1 MKKYRYD
8 AFISYRHTELDRFA
22 AENLH
27 RQMEAFRLPGK
38 LSGKTGERTRIERV
52 FRDKDEL
59 PLTNNLE
66 DPIMEALAESE
77 YLIVIC
83 SPRLRESLWCRKEI
97 ETFIRMHGRE
107 KVLAVLIEG
116 EPSESFPEEL
126 LYVEED
132 VTGPDGSVSRVRK
145 AVEPLAADIRG
156 GSRRRILKCLKT
168 EKLRLL
174 APMFSLNYDD
184 LRQRHRERR
193 MKRILGGSLTAA
205 AVFLCFGAFST
216 AMALRIQ
223 NQNRQLEEQKDRLE
237 TQKDQLELQKDQL
250 EEQAALLQEQSD
262 EIRQQNESLLKE
274 QALNLAEESL
284 RLLEAG
290 DRIGAIQTAIQS
302 LTEYEGIKLPFTTLG
317 EYALTESL
325 HVYDSG
331 AYIKPK
337 LQMKSEGIIR
347 GMRVSPDGE
356 RLLTCDDTHMLSLWD
371 INTGSRICQIKNVNL
386 FFSEETSFCFLD
398 NDRIAYL
405 DEAGGITVYR
415 WRDEQAER
423 FLEKGSP
430 GALEI
435 SGNLLAVEC
444 GNTIQMYRADTLE
457 PLGSYETENVYGFT
471 GNLFIDG
478 EGRIAAFQEFVER
491 DGDWNS
497 PRRLVFWNTETGKI
511 VKMPP
516 RDGRIKAVCY
526 VDKIAYVL
534 CNNTDES
541 YTYTEAVLMACNVD
555 TGEILWTKLFAD
567 CSGSA
572 LFQPGTDKNGRILV
586 ATTYDVWLVDL
597 KDGKEAARFSLG
609 SSVAGGET
617 VSNGDIYIIYTRN
630 GEYHSILTE
639 KLTDYVV
646 VGRFQSHSQNVKEFK
661 RCRGGYLVL
670 PYQDNKVTFY
680 TYSENPS
687 YKAIEGEVEAAAEDY
702 LMMSEA
708 EAFAEQN
715 GLFMPALVEYVFYSM
730 DKSLVYVCYSDET
743 MRIYDAADFTL
754 KSELTLKSS
763 YATCEIGKDERGNRF
778 VGGGSCGYML
788 SPGLELLA
796 VIENLWAVD
805 FDRNLLIVKDRKDEQ
820 YGIPVYTVEELLDNA
835 RRYVL
840 SCNYSESGESAF
852 E

>member
-1 MKKYRYD
+1 MMKKYRYD

-38 LSGKTGERTRIERV
+38 LSGKAGERTRIERV

-116 EPSESFPEEL
+116 EPGESFPEEL
-126 LYVEED
+126 LYAEET
-132 VTGPDGSVSRVRK
+132 VTAPDGSKSCVRR

-156 GSRRRILKCLKT
+156 KNRREMLKALKS

-193 MKRILGGSLTAA
+193 MKRILKASLAAA

-237 TQKDQLELQKDQL
+237 TQKGQL
-250 EEQAALLQEQSD
+250 EEQAALLKEQSD
-262 EIRQQNESLLKE
+262 EIRQQNESLLEE

-284 RLLEAG
+284 RLLETG
-290 DRIGAIQTAIQS
+290 DRIGAIRTAVSS
-302 LTEYEGIKLPFTTLG
+302 LTEYEGIKLPDTALG

-331 AYIKPK
+331 SYIKPK
-337 LQMKSEGIIR
+337 LQMEAEGIIR

-356 RLLTCDDTHMLSLWD
+356 RLLTRDDTQVLSLWD
-371 INTGSRICQIKNVNL
+371 IATGSRLCLIEDVISL
-386 FFSEETSFCFLD
+386 ISDERGFCFLD
-398 NDRIAYL
+398 DDRIAYL
-405 DEAGGITVYR
+405 DEAGGITVYH
-415 WRDEQAER
+415 WREGLGER
-423 FLEKGSP
+423 FLEKGAP
-430 GALEI
+430 GAMEV
-435 SGNLLAVEC
+435 SGNLLAVEY
-444 GNTIQMYRADTLE
+444 NNRIEAYRADTLE
-457 PLGSYETENVYGFT
+457 HLGDYETENVYGFT
-471 GNLFIDG
+471 GDIFIDG
-478 EGRIAAFQEFVER
+478 ERKTVTFQEFATA

-497 PRRLVFWNTETGKI
+497 QRRLVFWNAETGKT
-511 VKMPP
+511 VKLPP
-516 RDGRIKAVCY
+516 EDCRIKAVRY
-526 VDKIAYVL
+526 RGDTAYVL
-534 CNNTDES
+534 CNDTDES
-541 YTYTEAVLMACNVD
+541 YTYTEAALKACNVD
-555 TGEILWTKLFAD
+555 TGEILWTKEFAD

-572 LFQPGTDKNGRILV
+572 LFQPGTEENGRILV

-597 KDGKEAARFSLG
+597 KDGREAARFSLG
-609 SSVAGGET
+609 SSVAGGESLSDGNLYT
-617 VSNGDIYIIYTRN
+617 VYTRN
-630 GEYHSILTE
+630 GEFHSILTE
-639 KLTDYVV
+639 KLMDYVA
-646 VGRFQSHSQNVKEFK
+646 VGRFQSHSANVKDFR
-661 RCRGGYLVL
+661 RCSGGYLVL
-670 PYQDNKVTFY
+670 PYQDNKITLY
-680 TYSENPS
+680 TYSGNSS
-687 YKAIEGEVEAAAEDY
+687 YEAIEEKYEPAVEEY

-708 EAFAEQN
+708 EDFARQN
-715 GLFMPALVEYVFYSM
+715 GLVMPALAEYVFYSG
-730 DKSLVYVCYSDET
+730 DKTLIYVCYTDET
-743 MRIYDAADFTL
+743 LRIYEAATFRL
-754 KSELTLKSS
+754 KSELSLKAS
-763 YATCEIGKDERGNRF
+763 YARCELGQDQRGNRF
-778 VGGGSCGYML
+778 VAGGGYGYML
-788 SPGLELLA
+788 SPDLELLA
-796 VIENLWAVD
+796 VIENLFAVD
-805 FDRNLLIVKDRKDEQ
+805 FDGNRLIVNDSKGNQ
-820 YGIPVYTVEELLDNA
+820 YAIPVYTVEELLDNA
-835 RRYVL
+835 CRYVL
-840 SCNYSESGESAF
+840 SCNYSESGESAV

>member
-193 MKRILGGSLTAA
+193 MKRILGGVLAAA
-205 AVFLCFGAFST
+205 AVFLCFGTFST

-223 NQNRQLEEQKDRLE
+223 SQNRQLEEQKERLE
-237 TQKDQLELQKDQL
+237 VQKDQL
-250 EEQAALLQEQSD
+250 EEQAALLQEQAD
-262 EIRQQNESLLKE
+262 EIRQQNESLLQE

-284 RLLEAG
+284 RLLAAG
-290 DRIGAIQTAIQS
+290 DRIGAIQTAVQS
-302 LTEYEGIKLPFTTLG
+302 LTEYEGIKLPRTALG

-347 GMRVSPDGE
+347 GMRVSPDGK
-356 RLLTCDDTHMLSLWD
+356 RLLTYDDSHVLSLWD
-371 INTGSRICQIKNVNL
+371 IATGSRLCMIEDADV
-386 FFSEETSFCFLD
+386 FFADVQGFCFLD
-398 NDRIAYL
+398 NERIAYL
-405 DEAGGITVYR
+405 DEKGGITVYDWKKEEAR
-415 WRDEQAER
+415 C
-423 FLEKGSP
+423 FLEKGSYRSM
-430 GALEI
+430 EV

-444 GNTIQMYRADTLE
+444 GSRMQAYRADTLE
-457 PLGSYETENVYGFT
+457 YLGEYVTENVYGFS
-471 GNLFIDG
+471 GSLFLDE
-478 EGRIAAFQEFVER
+478 EGKVAAFQEFAAK

-497 PRRLVFWNTETGKI
+497 PKRLVFWNPETGKS

-516 RDGRIKAVCY
+516 QDDWIEEIRYRGNT
-526 VDKIAYVL
+526 AYVL
-534 CNNTDES
+534 CNDADES

-555 TGEILWTKLFAD
+555 TGEILWTKTFAD

-572 LFQPGTDKNGRILV
+572 LFQPGTEENGRILV
-586 ATTYDVWLVDL
+586 ATSYDVWLVDL
-597 KDGKEAARFSLG
+597 EDGKEAARFSMG

-617 VSNGDIYIIYTRN
+617 LSNGNIYLVYTRN

-639 KLTDYVV
+639 KLTDYVA
-646 VGRFQSHSQNVKEFK
+646 VGRFQSHSQNVKEFIG
-661 RCRGGYLVL
+661 CSGGCLVL

-687 YKAIEGEVEAAAEDY
+687 FAALETEIEPAQEEY
-702 LMMSEA
+702 LMMNEA
-708 EAFAEQN
+708 EEFAKQN
-715 GLFMPALVEYVFYSM
+715 GLATPALAEYVFYSG
-730 DKSLVYVCYSDET
+730 DKTLVYVCYSDDS
-743 MRIYDAADFTL
+743 MKIYDAVTFAL

-763 YATCEIGKDERGNRF
+763 YVRCEIGKDERGNRF
-778 VGGGSCGYML
+778 VGGVSYGYML
-788 SPGLELLA
+788 SPDLELLA
-796 VIENLWAVD
+796 VIENLCTVD
-805 FDRNLLIVKDRKDEQ
+805 FDRNLLIVKDREEKQ

-840 SCNYSESGESAF
+840 SCNYSESGESVF